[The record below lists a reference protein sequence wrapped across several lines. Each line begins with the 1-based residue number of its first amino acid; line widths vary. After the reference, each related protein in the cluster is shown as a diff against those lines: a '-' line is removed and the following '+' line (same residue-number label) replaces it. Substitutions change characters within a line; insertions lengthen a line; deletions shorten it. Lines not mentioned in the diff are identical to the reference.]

1 MQGSDVISLPV
12 CAVQLHHLL
21 LQLFALPGG
30 QAQILHVVRAMHLR
44 VVLAQLGLG
53 SVGAEQRERDKGA
66 GKDAAHDVLPQLETQ
81 EVSEKQKRDEELRVR
96 GTCSDDM
103 FGFSF

>member
-1 MQGSDVISLPV
+1 MQGGAVLRLPV

-30 QAQILHVVRAMHLR
+30 QAEILHVVRAVHLR

-53 SVGAEQRERDKGA
+53 GVGAEEGERDKGA

-81 EVSEKQKRDEELRVR
+81 EVSEKHVRDEELRVR
-96 GTCSDDM
+96 GTRGDDM